1 MATGLGLEFESSC
14 GQVPL
19 GSATPDIG
27 GRLIGTP
34 PHFLFLFTLLLTLDG
49 SLFNSH
55 WTWDSRLMPLRN

>member
-27 GRLIGTP
+27 GRLIGNTTP
-34 PHFLFLFTLLLTLDG
+34 FFVPSHAVTCAGWKFVSLPLDLG
-49 SLFNSH
+49 
-55 WTWDSRLMPLRN
+55 